1 MKRTMMTLTIVLGA
15 LLLTATSF
23 NPTRLANASNQ
34 NKAGKE
40 IRQNKPQPQPLPT
53 PAIPVDID
61 GKRVPEGEKYIA
73 HRTLKDG
80 KIIAYRQ
87 NKREV
92 EALVKGLKEDGVT
105 EKKLLDTGHWLA
117 FTCYFTG
124 TKKCGHGCGS
134 VQCNYHETRLDG
146 SDQTGR
152 RKFPPQASGRTV
164 GSCSCP

>member
-1 MKRTMMTLTIVLGA
+1 MKRTLMTLTIVLGA

-23 NPTRLANASNQ
+23 HPEQWAKASSQ
-34 NKAGKE
+34 SKQEQTK
-40 IRQNKPQPQPLPT
+40 PQPLPLPLPT
-53 PAIPVDID
+53 VPIDID

-73 HRTLKDG
+73 QRTLKNG
-80 KIIAYRQ
+80 KVIAYRQ

-105 EKKLLDTGHWLA
+105 EKKLLDTGHWMA

-124 TKKCGHGCGS
+124 TKKCGDGCGS

-152 RKFPPQASGRTV
+152 RKFPSHASGRTV